1 MLKHSPAFLLAIVVM
16 GLTLITGCA
25 RNFGALVRTGPD
37 DPGQRIIGLY
47 PCAEGRPD
55 VAEIDPS
62 RPMTILVHGCT
73 SSGARF
79 ATLAEVF
86 EAHGQQT
93 LCFNYN
99 DRDFLNTSA
108 TQLALALSELQ
119 ERMEPG
125 PITIL
130 GHSQGGL
137 VARRAL
143 QADLTRP
150 LRTRE
155 GFTYNLVT
163 VSSPLHGIASS
174 ADCAEVWLHVVSLSI
189 TVAVCMA
196 ITGNKWTEIPP
207 GSHFM
212 TNPSPMVDEVTAH
225 LQIVTDER
233 DSCRQLAADGGC
245 ATDDF
250 VFGLD
255 EQRSEVVRADPRVSV
270 VELRVGHAAAVGENR
285 VPPLLLIDVLQQN
298 SVLAPTT
305 PALEPEVV
313 ALLARL
319 YPGESGLSSGA
330 MSRATSTSWA
340 PPF

>member
-1 MLKHSPAFLLAIVVM
+1 M
-16 GLTLITGCA
+16 
-25 RNFGALVRTGPD
+25 VRTGPD
-37 DPGQRIIGLY
+37 DPGERIIGLY
-47 PCAEGRPD
+47 RCAPGRPD
-55 VAEIDPS
+55 VAEIDPTL
-62 RPMTILVHGCT
+62 PTTILVHGCT

-99 DRDFLNTSA
+99 DRDFINTSA
-108 TQLALALSELQ
+108 TQLALALSELE
-119 ERMEPG
+119 ERIAPG
-125 PITIL
+125 QITVL

-150 LRTRE
+150 LHTRE

-174 ADCAEVWLHVVSLSI
+174 ADCGQVWLHVISLSI
-189 TVAVCMA
+189 TIAVCMA
-196 ITGNKWTEIPP
+196 VTGNKWTEIPP

-233 DSCRQLAADGGC
+233 GSCRRFAEDGTC
-245 ATDDF
+245 ETDDF
-250 VFGLD
+250 VFGLE
-255 EQRSEVVRADPRVSV
+255 EQNSEVVTADPRVSV
-270 VELRVGHAAAVGENR
+270 VEIQVGHAAAVGENR
-285 VPPLLLIDVLQQN
+285 MPPLLLIEVLQR
-298 SVLAPTT
+298 SGVLAPTT
-305 PALEPEVV
+305 PTLEPEIV

-319 YPGESGLSSGA
+319 YPGESGRSGP
-330 MSRATSTSWA
+330 M
-340 PPF
+340 